1 MEARGAVIVAF
12 EGVDAAGKATQAARL
27 ARLARRQGLSAA
39 VVSFPRYGRTLFSRA
54 VADCLNGRFGS
65 LAEVDPH
72 FSALLFAGD
81 RFESRPLLARLAE
94 SRDLLILNRYV
105 SSNLAYQAA
114 RVPKRRRATF
124 IRWLA
129 QVEFGVYA
137 LPRPTLNVF
146 LDVPIAVAAGL
157 LARKG
162 ARSYT
167 SSPADLF
174 ERDASYLRACRDVYG
189 SLMASRRAGPWVR
202 IPCASQDGALRDA
215 GSIGADVWRA
225 VASRL
230 GRRALPS
237 GDRPRHR

>member
-1 MEARGAVIVAF
+1 MGSRGAVIVAI
-12 EGVDAAGKATQAARL
+12 EGVDAAGKGTQAARL

-81 RFESRPLLARLAE
+81 RFESRPLLERLAE

-114 RVPKRRRATF
+114 RVSAPRRAAF

-129 QVEFGVYA
+129 RVEFGVFG

-146 LDVPIAVAAGL
+146 LDLPIELAAGL
-157 LARKG
+157 LERKA

-167 SSPADLF
+167 TAKADLF
-174 ERDASYLRACRDVYG
+174 ERDAVYLRACRDVYG

-202 IPCASQDGALRDA
+202 IPCASPELAMRDA
-215 GSIGADVWRA
+215 GSITADVWRA
-225 VASRL
+225 VARRL
-230 GRRALPS
+230 GRRALPY
-237 GDRPRHR
+237 GVRPRHR